1 MVTLYFDKKRG
12 NLADSLL
19 ERLKRETQTSHGE
32 VERRVDVLSRVQTAQ
47 RYRMLLEQFYGV
59 YCPLESEIAHSM
71 LEIARWLP
79 DIQDRM
85 RTTLLRLDLRSL
97 GNLCPEGL
105 PLAPIPPLDSLP
117 QRFGCLYVLEGSTL
131 GGQIIAR
138 EVSSRLPFTS
148 ENGCSFFASHGAEIG
163 AMWRSFCHALEAYAV
178 ANSESHDSIIQSAA
192 ATFGVFGDWL
202 EEKS

>member
-1 MVTLYFDKKRG
+1 
-12 NLADSLL
+12 LATSLL
-19 ERLKRETQTSHGE
+19 ERLKRETQASHGE
-32 VERRVDVLSRVQTAQ
+32 IERRVDLLNRVRTAQ
-47 RYRMLLEQFYGV
+47 SYRILLEQFYGV

-105 PLAPIPPLDSLP
+105 PLAPIPPLNSLA

-148 ENGCSFFASHGAEIG
+148 EHGCSFFANHGAEIG
-163 AMWRSFCHALEAYAV
+163 AMWRSFCHALEAYGM

-192 ATFGVFGDWL
+192 NTFGVFGDWL

>member
-1 MVTLYFDKKRG
+1 
-12 NLADSLL
+12 LAASLF
-19 ERLKRETQTSHGE
+19 ERLKHETHECHGE
-32 VERRVDVLSRVQTAQ
+32 VERRVNVLNRLQTA
-47 RYRMLLEQFYGV
+47 RSYRRLLEQFYGV

-71 LEIARWLP
+71 SEIVGWLP
-79 DIQDRM
+79 DIEDRM
-85 RTTLLRLDLRSL
+85 RTPSLRLDLRLL

-105 PLAPIPPLDSLP
+105 PLAPIPPLDSLA

-138 EVSSRLPFTS
+138 EVSSRLPYTS
-148 ENGCSFFASHGAEIG
+148 GDGCSFFASRGAEIG
-163 AMWRSFCHALEAYAV
+163 PRWRNFRLSLEAYAV

-192 ATFGVFGDWL
+192 ATFRVFGDWV